1 MMGPPMTKGCRRR
14 SVGAKRGGGRHVSH
28 RYDVVAFVASSVCG
42 LLGDGA
48 GRRAGMALKRE
59 TSVTGDAAQVL
70 MSLDP
75 G

>member
-1 MMGPPMTKGCRRR
+1 M
-14 SVGAKRGGGRHVSH
+14 SH